1 MYFMDLIEFVLAWK
15 KRLFGYQFEENASEA
30 PDIHFLIIVAIGHQ
44 ALRRP
49 IPSCGDVVSVGGG
62 RVLALAGA
70 KICQFYYVSL
80 DEYVLWLDIPV
91 ENALAVHVLDS
102 FQGLEHENLDLL
114 KGEGVFFIF
123 EALVE
128 IHLHELKYQG

>member
-1 MYFMDLIEFVLAWK
+1 M
-15 KRLFGYQFEENASEA
+15 
-30 PDIHFLIIVAIGHQ
+30 
-44 ALRRP
+44 
-49 IPSCGDVVSVGGG
+49 
-62 RVLALAGA
+62 
-70 KICQFYYVSL
+70 
-80 DEYVLWLDIPV
+80 